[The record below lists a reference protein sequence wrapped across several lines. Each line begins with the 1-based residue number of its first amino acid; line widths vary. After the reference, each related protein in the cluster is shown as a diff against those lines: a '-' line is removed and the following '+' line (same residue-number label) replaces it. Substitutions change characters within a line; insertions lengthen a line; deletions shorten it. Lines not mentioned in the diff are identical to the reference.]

1 MSDSTRLAKRLYQ
14 LYFEHL
20 YARVRVGRLT
30 VLPYK
35 VCSDTY
41 KKLFKKL
48 ARQLLII
55 KADPEVFML
64 AQFEAFESLS
74 QILRRKRAIFP
85 QPNQLVSTG
94 AQVRYFTHLAAIQ
107 EKGVRKKSAQK
118 AVQLDKY
125 VREER
130 KLLAYA
136 KRLRMTE
143 VDVLLENPS
152 EFTEGFLRRKRVWRH
167 VKDVYMSEI

>member
-1 MSDSTRLAKRLYQ
+1 MKLAKKLYRM
-14 LYFEHL
+14 YFEHL
-20 YARVRVGRLT
+20 YARVRVGRLV
-30 VLPYK
+30 VLPYSA
-35 VCSDTY
+35 CSDTY

-48 ARQLLII
+48 AKQLLII
-55 KADPEVFML
+55 KADPAIFML
-64 AQFEAFESLS
+64 AQFEAFEALS

-94 AQVRYFTHLAAIQ
+94 AQVRYFSYMAAQQ
-107 EKGVRKKSAQK
+107 EKGVRKESAQK
-118 AVQLDKY
+118 AVQIDKY

-136 KRLRMTE
+136 KRLRMTA

-152 EFTEGFLRRKRVWRH
+152 EFTEGFLRRKRVWKH
-167 VKDVYMSEI
+167 VKDVYMAEI